1 MSSGENQFLP
11 VCSLETIFLL
21 HAPDIYYFIRRE
33 TPEKSIIGILIKPI
47 TYNVFITFSEKT
59 QYLANSSEEFSPWR
73 DFVQLLSQDLNLE
86 SVNEL
91 QRSLVSR
98 EIIGK
103 IIAKFVYRYIISG
116 MRVQR
121 FYLINTQRVLQ
132 SKKLTDRSSPGTSL
146 GYSCTPVPVVL

>member
-1 MSSGENQFLP
+1 M
-11 VCSLETIFLL
+11 
-21 HAPDIYYFIRRE
+21 
-33 TPEKSIIGILIKPI
+33 
-47 TYNVFITFSEKT
+47 FITFSEKT
-59 QYLANSSEEFSPWR
+59 QYLANSSEDFSPWR